1 MGNID
6 KEAIKFDCNRGCTI
20 SQDQETGEYDCNYRQ
35 GCCKLKDYDWLHG
48 IRQEQFKDLFEVR
61 FKNTRKGIY
70 INASGQGIKAGDLV
84 IVEATNGHDLGI
96 VTLEGPVV
104 GRQMKCKG
112 VDPEAVPL
120 KKIYRRAK
128 PFDIAKWQEAIAR
141 EQDTMIQARRIAAE
155 LGLDMK
161 IGDVEFQGD
170 GTKAIFYYIADGRVD
185 FRQLIKVY
193 AEEFRIRI
201 EMKQI
206 GARQEAGLI
215 GGLGVC
221 GRELCCA
228 NFITNF
234 QSISTSA
241 ARTQDLSLN
250 PQKLAGQCGKLKC
263 CLNYEVANYLD
274 AQSRIPKV
282 AEPLE
287 FEDGPAYL
295 IKTDILQEV
304 MYFSYE
310 KGSLANLYPV
320 SASEVEQIIM
330 MNRNG
335 QKPESL
341 KSEPEP
347 TGPQFVSAV
356 GDDSITRFD
365 KPKKNKNKNRNK
377 SKVKSK
383 AVAASGIGSA
393 EAQAKPVSDGSPV
406 ASRPEGSNSR
416 NRGPR
421 GNGNGRP
428 QRPRVDRPRGD
439 NQRGGSQRMDGPR
452 ETANV
457 EAVRAWIETLSRNQR
472 PMRNLLLALVLSLAV
487 ASCSRPS
494 SYEPFVLREK
504 AEYGDTYI
512 FNLDLSDSTVSYGL
526 DFYTRLER
534 PAFGEFPAD
543 SISLDLRWISPSD
556 SVILSDTTFI
566 RVDAPVDSSYY
577 SRDFVSGYKAAL
589 NLPEHG
595 QWRLKAKVLND
606 SEAIRGLGVVFTRKE
621 NGTR

>member
-1 MGNID
+1 MKRVMDNTYNETIQ
-6 KEAIKFDCNRGCTI
+6 FDCNRGCTVI
-20 SQDQETGEYDCNYRQ
+20 RDQETGEYDCNYRQ
-35 GCCKLKDYDWLHG
+35 GCCKLESYNWLKG
-48 IRQEQFKDLFEVR
+48 VTQEQYKDLFEVR

-70 INASGQGIKAGDLV
+70 INASGQGIKTGDLV
-84 IVEATNGHDLGI
+84 IVEASNGHDLGI
-96 VTLEGPVV
+96 VTLEGPIV

-112 VDPEAVPL
+112 VDPDTNPL

-128 PFDIAKWQEAIAR
+128 PFDIVKWQEAIAR

-228 NFITNF
+228 NYITSF

-274 AQSRIPKV
+274 AQTRIPKV
-282 AEPLE
+282 TEPLE

-295 IKTDILQEV
+295 VKTDILQET

-310 KGSLANLYPV
+310 KGSLSNLYAL
-320 SASEVEQIIM
+320 SADEVREIIM

-335 QKPESL
+335 ERPESL
-341 KSEPEP
+341 KFEPEP
-347 TGPQFVSAV
+347 AGPQFISAV

-365 KPKKNKNKNRNK
+365 KPKKSKNKNR
-377 SKVKSK
+377 
-383 AVAASGIGSA
+383 
-393 EAQAKPVSDGSPV
+393 
-406 ASRPEGSNSR
+406 SR
-416 NRGPR
+416 NNRK
-421 GNGNGRP
+421 NGR
-428 QRPRVDRPRGD
+428 GK
-439 NQRGGSQRMDGPR
+439 
-452 ETANV
+452 
-457 EAVRAWIETLSRNQR
+457 
-472 PMRNLLLALVLSLAV
+472 
-487 ASCSRPS
+487 RPS
-494 SYEPFVLREK
+494 
-504 AEYGDTYI
+504 
-512 FNLDLSDSTVSYGL
+512 
-526 DFYTRLER
+526 
-534 PAFGEFPAD
+534 
-543 SISLDLRWISPSD
+543 
-556 SVILSDTTFI
+556 
-566 RVDAPVDSSYY
+566 
-577 SRDFVSGYKAAL
+577 
-589 NLPEHG
+589 
-595 QWRLKAKVLND
+595 
-606 SEAIRGLGVVFTRKE
+606 KE
-621 NGTR
+621 QS